1 VSSIQQ
7 DFARALTQINGKL
20 EEIQFHVGSLS
31 RRVDVLTRTQF
42 QLKERVEELEKQR
55 QTQVAAEALNALRD
69 SPANLE
75 RDP

>member
-1 VSSIQQ
+1 MSSIQQ